1 MFSGTK
7 RCIFPFLHP
16 QREQIPLP
24 MSPRSRRD
32 ACRQTP
38 VLVWALTTG
47 ELRHGLVAASF
58 LLLSQESPTVG
69 VVVGELEA

>member
-1 MFSGTK
+1 
-7 RCIFPFLHP
+7 
-16 QREQIPLP
+16 
-24 MSPRSRRD
+24 MSPRSWRA

-38 VLVWALTTG
+38 VLVWAQTTG
-47 ELRHGLVAASF
+47 ELQHGLVAASF